1 MTACPETQD
10 TLRECRMLLSVLR
23 TPKLRGDLAK
33 VLAGDPSGVVGP
45 LRQLSWLSDDA
56 EFSVAGL
63 VEAQNQLKQLMSN
76 QGILLMNRIHLFP
89 QSDAEREAMLRAISE
104 RVFENL
110 GSRTWLTEA
119 ELTARLSMLV
129 DDAAE
134 IRRYLIDRGL
144 ILRAED
150 GSRYWRGDLT
160 AETASTVTTA

>member
-1 MTACPETQD
+1 
-10 TLRECRMLLSVLR
+10 MLLSVLR

-110 GSRTWLTEA
+110 ALAHG
-119 ELTARLSMLV
+119 
-129 DDAAE
+129 
-134 IRRYLIDRGL
+134 
-144 ILRAED
+144 
-150 GSRYWRGDLT
+150 
-160 AETASTVTTA
+160 